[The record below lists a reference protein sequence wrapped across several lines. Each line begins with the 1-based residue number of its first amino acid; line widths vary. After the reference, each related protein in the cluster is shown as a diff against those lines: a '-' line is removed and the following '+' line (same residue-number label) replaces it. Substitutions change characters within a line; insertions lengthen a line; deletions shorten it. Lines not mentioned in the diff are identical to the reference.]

1 MLNRNPSN
9 NTTNVINSF
18 RKRRQQRGPFLVY
31 GAIALVIIGII
42 LLIVWL
48 TGGSN
53 APLGGM
59 FATDTPTA
67 TLTFTPTNTSTPS
80 ATSTITE
87 TPTQTLTATPS
98 GPFPYTVVE
107 GDSLDAIAQRFN
119 LGDDGILLI
128 LDQNPSILN
137 DFGGVIFIGQTIL
150 IPPPGTTRPTST
162 PIPSDLRRGTLI
174 EYRVL
179 PGDTLAGIAAKFNSL
194 EQNIIDENNIE
205 NANALL
211 VGQILQI
218 PVNLVTATPT
228 LPPTSTPITPTI
240 PGQPTSTNTAIIIS
254 GGSVTGTPV
263 AKGPCTFSENAGFV
277 TELQNLINNERAAN
291 GLAPLSVN
299 QQLAAAA
306 KAHATDMLC
315 NNYYSSVAPNGSNP
329 ESRVKAQGYNSTLVF
344 ENLFARNTI
353 NEVTPLAALNYW
365 INDPAQRA
373 QLLNPN
379 TTNIGIAYLSSN
391 QSLFGAYFVLI
402 TAKP

>member
-31 GAIALVIIGII
+31 GAIALAVIGLI

-59 FATDTPTA
+59 FATDTPTP

-80 ATSTITE
+80 LTPTVTLTPTE
-87 TPTQTLTATPS
+87 TPTATPS

-107 GDSLDAIAQRFN
+107 GDSLDAIAQKFN

-128 LDQNPSILN
+128 LDQNPSIIT
-137 DFGGVIFIGQTIL
+137 DFAGVIFIGQTLL
-150 IPPPGTTRPTST
+150 IPPPGTIRATST
-162 PIPSDLRRGTLI
+162 PIPANLARGTLI

-205 NANALL
+205 NANALS
-211 VGQILQI
+211 VGDVLQI
-218 PVNLVTATPT
+218 PVNLVTPTAT

-240 PGQPTSTNTAIIIS
+240 PGGTATSTS
-254 GGSVTGTPV
+254 GISVTGTPITS
-263 AKGPCTFSENAGFV
+263 GQCTYIESPSFV
-277 TELQNLINNERAAN
+277 SELQNLINGERTAN
-291 GLAPLSVN
+291 SLTALSVN
-299 QQLAAAA
+299 QILATTA
-306 KAHATDMLC
+306 KAHAIDMIC
-315 NNYYSSVAPNGSNP
+315 NDYLSHIGLNGSTP
-329 ESRVKAQGYNSTLVF
+329 QTRLKVQGYNATLVF
-344 ENLFARNTI
+344 ENLFARSPANGG
-353 NEVTPLAALNYW
+353 NALAAFNYW
-365 INDPAQRA
+365 MNDPAQRA
-373 QLLNPN
+373 EILNSG
-379 TTNIGIAYLSSN
+379 TTDLGIAYLSSEN
-391 QSLFGAYFVLI
+391 SLLGGYFVLI